1 MFEISKSCSSEI
13 PSMFSRWKST
23 PLSGFGALPDFFVS
37 LRRPFSLSLSLRL
50 SAFENRDLAILDSK
64 CSANPT
70 DCKNAALNF
79 RLWILIISA

>member
-1 MFEISKSCSSEI
+1 
-13 PSMFSRWKST
+13 MFSRWKST
-23 PLSGFGALPDFFVS
+23 PVSGFGALPDFFVS
-37 LRRPFSLSLSLRL
+37 LRRPLSLSLSLSLRL

>member
-1 MFEISKSCSSEI
+1 M
-13 PSMFSRWKST
+13 
-23 PLSGFGALPDFFVS
+23 
-37 LRRPFSLSLSLRL
+37 
-50 SAFENRDLAILDSK
+50 DSK

>member
-1 MFEISKSCSSEI
+1 
-13 PSMFSRWKST
+13 
-23 PLSGFGALPDFFVS
+23 
-37 LRRPFSLSLSLRL
+37 LRRPLSLSLSLSLRL